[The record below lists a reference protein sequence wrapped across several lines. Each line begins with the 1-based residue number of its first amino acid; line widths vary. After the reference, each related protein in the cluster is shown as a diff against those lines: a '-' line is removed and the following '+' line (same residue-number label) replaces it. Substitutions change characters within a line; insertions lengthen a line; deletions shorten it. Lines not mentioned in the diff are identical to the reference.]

1 MHIANIHESEQWANE
16 ISILFGVIGIIL
28 LGKIL
33 NMVHIKCIWTFIWIW
48 TFVVRTVTSKTCHSR
63 TSLSSPRGVPVYIRG
78 RLFGTLMIKV

>member
-33 NMVHIKCIWTFIWIW
+33 NMVHIIWIW
-48 TFVVRTVTSKTCHSR
+48 TFVVRTVTSKTF
-63 TSLSSPRGVPVYIRG
+63 LDVPAIWYSND
-78 RLFGTLMIKV
+78 

>member
-33 NMVHIKCIWTFIWIW
+33 NSMVHIIWIW

-63 TSLSSPRGVPVYIRG
+63 TSLSSPRGVAVYIRG

>member
-33 NMVHIKCIWTFIWIW
+33 NSMVHIKWIW

-78 RLFGTLMIKV
+78 RLFGTQ

>member
-33 NMVHIKCIWTFIWIW
+33 NMVHIIWIW

-78 RLFGTLMIKV
+78 RLFGTLMSVIYSEL

>member
-33 NMVHIKCIWTFIWIW
+33 NMVHIIWIW
-48 TFVVRTVTSKTCHSR
+48 TCQNMSFLDVSVRS
-63 TSLSSPRGVPVYIRG
+63 
-78 RLFGTLMIKV
+78 

>member
-33 NMVHIKCIWTFIWIW
+33 NMVHIKWIL

-63 TSLSSPRGVPVYIRG
+63 TSLSSPRGVLVNIRG
-78 RLFGTLMIKV
+78 WLFGTLMIKV